1 MKYFLS
7 LLIFV
12 VLVPINS
19 HAIDGKGKLQLSEQ
33 ALGSFIRYIKG
44 DTSKKGKSAFNK
56 PAVFWVTNDGQS
68 AYWWY
73 CPYSQCSDNSVEE
86 KKACENAY
94 GKDCSRFARARYVR
108 WNNGINPKGSKA
120 KFNSKM
126 SDSEIRAKLSK
137 LGFYN
142 NNSTTTQKKEKK
154 ELVVSSE
161 NKTIVEQ
168 LKDLSEL
175 FKSGAITEEEF
186 KKAKERLLV
195 N

>member
-1 MKYFLS
+1 MS
-7 LLIFV
+7 
-12 VLVPINS
+12 VPINS
-19 HAIDGKGKLQLSEQ
+19 YAVDGKGELQLSEQ
-33 ALGSFIRYIKG
+33 VVNSFIRYIKG
-44 DTSKKGKSAFNK
+44 DTSKGKSAFNK
-56 PAVFWVTNDGQS
+56 PAVFYVTNDGQS

-73 CPYSQCSDNSVEE
+73 CPYAQCSDNSAAE

-94 GKDCSRFARARYVR
+94 GKDCSRFARVRYVR
-108 WNNGINPKGSKA
+108 WNNGINPKGNKA

-126 SDSEIRAKLSK
+126 SDAEVRAKLKK

-142 NNSTTTQKKEKK
+142 KKTKTKKKKEKK
-154 ELVVSSE
+154 ELIVSSE

-175 FKSGAITEEEF
+175 FKSGVISEEEF
-186 KKAKERLLV
+186 KKAKERLLA

>member
-7 LLIFV
+7 ILIFLV
-12 VLVPINS
+12 SVPINS
-19 HAIDGKGKLQLSEQ
+19 YAVDGKGELQLSEQ
-33 ALGSFIRYIKG
+33 VVNSFIRYIKG
-44 DTSKKGKSAFNK
+44 DTSKGKSAFNK
-56 PAVFWVTNDGQS
+56 PAVFYVTNDGQS

-73 CPYSQCSDNSVEE
+73 CPYAQCSDNSAAE

-94 GKDCSRFARARYVR
+94 GKDCSRFARVRYVR
-108 WNNGINPKGSKA
+108 WNNGINPKGNKA

-126 SDSEIRAKLSK
+126 SDAEVRAKLTK

-142 NNSTTTQKKEKK
+142 NNTTTTQKKEKK
-154 ELVVSSE
+154 ELIVSSE

-175 FKSGAITEEEF
+175 FKSGVISEEEF
-186 KKAKERLLV
+186 KKAKERLLA